1 MISIENFGKNIKRKR
16 KSLGMS
22 QYKLA
27 ERLDISPNH
36 LSSLETGKTKPS
48 FDLLCKLCAELDVP
62 PDYLMLGSIH
72 SNNILQNIADKLRLC
87 SDDTLCIIDGIID
100 ILIERQENRK

>member
-1 MISIENFGKNIKRKR
+1 MLSIENFGRNVKKRR
-16 KSLGMS
+16 NNLWIP
-22 QYKLA
+22 QYELA